1 MHEFGTAHGT
11 LYPAYYTLHTAH
23 CTLHTVHCTLHIA
36 HCTLHI
42 TPPNPPLAQVR
53 PYSPQPGAVWPT
65 VIQAQLGPHIVTL
78 CTGTASQQW
87 LIGGGVSL
95 GISF

>member
-1 MHEFGTAHGT
+1 MAGIF
-11 LYPAYYTLHTAH
+11 
-23 CTLHTVHCTLHIA
+23 IM
-36 HCTLHI
+36 I
-42 TPPNPPLAQVR
+42 TPPNPPWLKSVLTH
-53 PYSPQPGAVWPT
+53 YSRGAVWPT

-87 LIGGGVSL
+87 LMGGGVSL